1 VPDIT
6 LDVAERAVLDQVLVG
21 LQPVT
26 ALRGQPGDTYLDEE
40 GTPIAR
46 READAT
52 VGLQPL
58 RWRAPSAVASRAPVV
73 VAVGGR
79 IPAQPLPAGALL
91 LLAAAGIRPDDTRH
105 GAWEAAWS
113 AAGTDVVRIP
123 VTPTE
128 AAARAADLAAAY
140 STGGLVEVATAAQP
154 TGQGRT
160 LFLTGFSG
168 SGKSTI
174 ARALVE
180 RLNTQRSVTLLDGDV
195 VRTHLSRGLGFSR
208 EDRDLNIRRIGW
220 VAGEVTKH
228 GGLAVCAPIAPYD
241 ETRKWVRA
249 TVEAAGGPGSFLL
262 VWISTP
268 LEECERRDVKGLYA
282 KARAGEIKGF
292 TGIDD
297 PYEEPLDAEL
307 VIDTT
312 GADVAEAVDQILA
325 LLDSTG
331 APLRDG

>member
-1 VPDIT
+1 VT
-6 LDVAERAVLDQVLVG
+6 LDVIGRAQLDQVLIG
-21 LQPVT
+21 LLPPT
-26 ALRGQPGDTYLDEE
+26 ALPGADGDVYLDEE
-40 GTPIAR
+40 GLPIAER
-46 READAT
+46 SAGQIT
-52 VGLQPL
+52 GLQPVA
-58 RWRAPSAVASRAPVV
+58 WQAPAAVDSSTPVV
-73 VAVGGR
+73 VPVAERV
-79 IPAQPLPAGALL
+79 PSEPLPAGSLL
-91 LLAAAGIRPDDTRH
+91 LLPTAGVRPDDARH
-105 GAWEAAWS
+105 GAWAAAWAATAADVVPIPLAPFEAAE
-113 AAGTDVVRIP
+113 R
-123 VTPTE
+123 
-128 AAARAADLAAAY
+128 RAAIAAAY
-140 STGGLVEVATAAQP
+140 SSGPLLEVPTQP
-154 TGQGRT
+154 QPPGSGRT

-180 RLNTQRSVTLLDGDV
+180 RLNTRRSVTLLDGDV

-262 VWISTP
+262 IWISTP

-282 KARAGEIKGF
+282 KARAGEITGF

-297 PYEEPLDAEL
+297 PYEPPLDAEL
-307 VIDTT
+307 VIDTSVVSLP
-312 GADVAEAVDQILA
+312 DAVEQIER
-325 LLDSTG
+325 LLES
-331 APLRDG
+331 

>member
-1 VPDIT
+1 MPEIT
-6 LDVAERAVLDQVLVG
+6 VDVVGRATLDQVLVG
-21 LQPVT
+21 LLPVT
-26 ALRGQPGDTYLDEE
+26 ALAGADGDVYLDEE
-40 GTPIAR
+40 GLPIATR
-46 READAT
+46 GGGSVTSLHE
-52 VGLQPL
+52 V
-58 RWRAPSAVASRAPVV
+58 RWTAPAEVDRTDPVV
-73 VAVGGR
+73 IPVAGAL
-79 IPAQPLPAGALL
+79 PDESLPAGALL
-91 LLAAAGIRPDDTRH
+91 LLPAAGVRPDDTRY
-105 GAWEAAWS
+105 GAWAAAWTETAS
-113 AAGTDVVRIP
+113 AVLHIP
-123 VTPTE
+123 VVPADAT
-128 AAARAADLAAAY
+128 ARATALAAAY
-140 STGGLVEVATAAQP
+140 SSGPLVEIASSPQP
-154 TGQGRT
+154 AGTGRT

-180 RLNTQRSVTLLDGDV
+180 RLNLERSVTLLDGDV

-241 ETRKWVRA
+241 ETRQWVRA

-268 LEECERRDVKGLYA
+268 IEECEKRDVKGLYA

-297 PYEEPLDAEL
+297 PYEQPLDADL
-307 VIDTT
+307 VIDTSEVSLV
-312 GADVAEAVDQILA
+312 DAVDQIATLF
-325 LLDSTG
+325 D
-331 APLRDG
+331 

>member
-1 VPDIT
+1 VSDIT
-6 LDVAERAVLDQVLVG
+6 LDLAARAVLDQVLVG
-21 LQPVT
+21 LLTAT
-26 ALRGQPGDTYLDEE
+26 ALPGSDGDTYLDEE

-46 READAT
+46 RDGAT
-52 VGLQPL
+52 VTSSQPL
-58 RWRAPSAVASRAPVV
+58 RWQTPQAVASSAPVV
-73 VAVGGR
+73 VAVGG
-79 IPAQPLPAGALL
+79 QLPAEAVPAGSLL
-91 LLAAAGIRPDDTRH
+91 LLAAAGVRPDDTRY
-105 GAWEAAWS
+105 GAWASAWSGAGGDIVKVPVTAAEAA
-113 AAGTDVVRIP
+113 T
-123 VTPTE
+123 
-128 AAARAADLAAAY
+128 RAAELAAAY
-140 STGGLVEVATAAQP
+140 STGPLRQIATTPQP
-154 TGQGRT
+154 SGTGRT

-180 RLNTQRSVTLLDGDV
+180 RLNTERSVTLLDGDV

-262 VWISTP
+262 IWISTP

-282 KARAGEIKGF
+282 KARAGEITGF

-297 PYEEPLDAEL
+297 PYEQPLDAEL
-307 VIDTT
+307 TIDTT
-312 GADVAEAVDQILA
+312 TVEVVDAVDQIVR
-325 LLDSTG
+325 LLDG
-331 APLRDG
+331 